1 MELTSSAFE
10 NNGMIPSQYTC
21 DGDNISP
28 PLELMQVPEEAK
40 SLVLIMDDPDAVKP
54 AGKIWD
60 HWVVFNIP
68 VDIYEIEEGKEPS
81 GVLGINSFGNK
92 GYGGACPPDGE
103 HSYIFKLYAL
113 DIELDLK
120 EGATK
125 EEVEE
130 LMKDHII
137 ETADL
142 IGRYSRQQ

>member
-1 MELTSSAFE
+1 MELTSSAFG

-28 PLELMQVPEEAK
+28 PLEFMQVPEEAK
-40 SLVLIMDDPDAVKP
+40 SLVLIMDDPDAVEP
-54 AGKIWD
+54 AGKVWD